1 MENSSTGPTWID
13 PVCGM
18 LVDPQKT
25 PYTYEYQ
32 HQLYAFCS
40 HHCLESFKKN
50 PAKFLNKNQQVPFT
64 SAQAYTC
71 PMHPQV
77 QQKEPGF
84 CPICGMA
91 LEPMQVEIQIDESE
105 YKDMLKRFWIGVV
118 LAIPVILLAMSH
130 LLPHSDLWISSTFS
144 QTLQFLFSTPLVFW
158 AGSPFFVRA
167 WHSLKN
173 RSLNMFSLIALGVGV
188 TYLYSAIAFLFPH
201 FFPSAFRYPAGEVPV
216 YFETAAV
223 TVVLVLLG
231 QVLELKARSHTS
243 QAIRALLERAAKF
256 ARLMQ
261 GEQEVEVSIAQV
273 QAGDVLRVRPGDKV
287 PVDGR
292 IIEGQ
297 SAVDESMVTGEPLPV
312 EKHVQDEVTGGTI
325 NQTGSFLMRA
335 EKVGSNTLLA
345 RIVQM
350 VAEAQRSRAPIQSLV
365 DQISAYF
372 VPAVILIALLS
383 FVVWTWIGPQP
394 SFIYGLINA
403 VAVLMI
409 ACPCALGLATPVSI
423 MVGMGRGAELG
434 VLIKNAEAL
443 EKLEKVKTVIVDKTG
458 TLTEGKP
465 KLTAL
470 VTSQEEEQN
479 EILRLAAA
487 VEQQSEHP
495 LAAAIVEAARERNIS
510 IPPVKHFLS
519 STGKG
524 VSGIVEGKEVLVGK
538 ESFLRD
544 KQVQHLDAFQ
554 AKEQELQSQAKTV
567 LFVAVD
573 HQAVGLL
580 AVSDPIKETAL
591 SAIEELHR
599 LGQTIIILTGDNEHT
614 AQAVAKEL
622 KIDDVQAG
630 IAPQAK
636 QQFVRHVQR
645 EKGLVAMAGDG
656 INDAPALAAA
666 DVGIA
671 MGTGS
676 DVAIESADVTLVKG
690 DMRGV
695 ARAMLLSRAMM
706 RNIRQNLFFAFIYN
720 VVGIPIAAGIL
731 YPFTGLLLN
740 PMIAA
745 LAMSLSSVSVIAN
758 ALRLRYTK
766 L

>member
-1 MENSSTGPTWID
+1 MTNSPHID
-13 PVCGM
+13 PICGM
-18 LVDPQKT
+18 TVDPQQT

-32 HQLYAFCS
+32 HQVYAFCS
-40 HHCLESFKKN
+40 RHCLDRFKQN
-50 PAKFLNKNQQVPFT
+50 PAQFLTKDRQAPLDHST

-91 LEPMQVEIQIDESE
+91 LEPLQIEAQVDESE
-105 YKDMLKRFWIGVV
+105 YKDMFKRFWIGVL
-118 LAIPVILLAMSH
+118 LALPVFLLAMSH
-130 LLPHSDLWISSTFS
+130 LLPQSDKWISVTIS
-144 QTLQFLFSTPLVFW
+144 QTLQFLFTTPLVFW
-158 AGSPFFVRA
+158 AGWPFFVRA
-167 WHSLKN
+167 WSSLKN

-188 TYLYSAIAFLFPH
+188 TYLYSVVAFLFPH
-201 FFPSAFRYPAGEVPV
+201 LFPFAFRHATGEVPV

-256 ARLMQ
+256 ARVMQ
-261 GEQEVEVSIAQV
+261 GEQEVEVPVDQV
-273 QAGDVLRVRPGDKV
+273 QVGDVLRVRPGDKI

-292 IIEGQ
+292 LLEGQ
-297 SAVDESMVTGEPLPV
+297 SAVDESMVTGEPIPV
-312 EKHVQDEVTGGTI
+312 EKHQHDEVTGGTI
-325 NQTGSFLMRA
+325 NQTGSFLMQA
-335 EKVGSNTLLA
+335 EKVGSDTLLA

-365 DQISAYF
+365 DQIAAYF
-372 VPAVILIALLS
+372 VPVVIVIALLS
-383 FVVWTWIGPQP
+383 FTIWSWIGPQP
-394 SFIYGLINA
+394 SFVYGLINA

-443 EKLEKVKTVIVDKTG
+443 EKLEKVKTLIVDKTG

-465 KLTAL
+465 TLTAFF
-470 VTSQEEEQN
+470 TQQEADQDEV
-479 EILRLAAA
+479 LRLAAA

-495 LAAAIVEAARERNIS
+495 LALAVLEAARTRHLL
-510 IPPVKHFLS
+510 IPQIQHFHS
-519 STGKG
+519 STGEG
-524 VSGIVEGKEVLVGK
+524 VSGRVEDKEILVGK

-544 KQVQHLDAFQ
+544 KQVQNLQSFQ
-554 AKEQELQSQAKTV
+554 EKAQELQRQAQTV
-567 LFVAVD
+567 LFVAINY
-573 HQAVGLL
+573 QTVGLL
-580 AVSDPIKETAL
+580 AVSDPIKKTTLA
-591 SAIEELHR
+591 AIDALHR
-599 LGQTIIILTGDNEHT
+599 LGQTIIMLTGDNEYT
-614 AQAVAKEL
+614 ARAVAKEL
-622 KIDDVQAG
+622 KVDDVQAG
-630 IAPQAK
+630 VAPQAK
-636 QQFVRHVQR
+636 QQFVQHVQR
-645 EKGLVAMAGDG
+645 QRGLVAMAGDG

-690 DMRGV
+690 DMRGI

-720 VVGIPIAAGIL
+720 ALGIPIAAGIL
-731 YPFTGLLLN
+731 YPLTGLLLN